1 VLQVLGNLLGN
12 AIRFTPEGGS
22 VQVKVQ
28 QLDDEVLFTVRDSG
42 IGVLAKQLPHVFD
55 RFWQATPKERLG
67 SGLGLTIAKGVVEA
81 LGGRIWV
88 ESRPGEGTT
97 FFFTL
102 PLASSVQTQ

>member
-1 VLQVLGNLLGN
+1 M
-12 AIRFTPEGGS
+12 S
-22 VQVKVQ
+22 
-28 QLDDEVLFTVRDSG
+28 
-42 IGVLAKQLPHVFD
+42 AKQLPHVFD